1 MEKWINCKH
10 CGHYYSNKLQRCPEC
25 GSITPPGVKQIASAA
40 VIVAAVAAA
49 GVGFFLGINDKG
61 NNISQPPESSD
72 VSVLSSEQSGLPPET
87 DSGTDSVLSSESLSP
102 SQPDSP
108 TESKNPAPEI
118 KKENSEKSTGAGK
131 TESAV
136 SKPSPPKPPESS
148 TLPETVP
155 SGDEVEDIDAADKE
169 EISTE
174 PGETCVDLT
183 YSVELADLL
192 RELSDTPL
200 TELTEEDK
208 ENGIVS
214 VTENPDGTLTIRFT
228 EQGFENYK
236 ADLKEE
242 IFLGIDETKCIS
254 NAQTE
259 FIDDIVCSNDLSD
272 INIKINNNFNPEVS
286 SEALDE
292 AILNCWVYAF
302 TYNLLIGEDNKEITL
317 SVTDSATGEVLYTF

>member
-40 VIVAAVAAA
+40 VIVAAVAVA

-118 KKENSEKSTGAGK
+118 KKENSEKSTGAEK

-155 SGDEVEDIDAADKE
+155 SGDEVEDIDAADKD
-169 EISTE
+169 EIST
-174 PGETCVDLT
+174 PTGETCVDLT

-208 ENGIVS
+208 ENGMVS
-214 VTENPDGTLTIRFT
+214 VTDNPDGSLTIRFT
-228 EQGFENYK
+228 EQGFENHK

-242 IFLGIDETKCIS
+242 IFLGIDEIKCIS